1 MNRLFYV
8 LNSNTNFEFP
18 HMNCDTYSYEDL
30 KKWFLR
36 HDYFL
41 AYMITMFEA
50 KDPGAVLEKLAEK
63 EELML
68 LGTAWMRLKFMAE
81 VLNPTCIH
89 THFNKRLKIASAHEW
104 ETHAMLRYITVDRYA
119 NTFINIVMNSVEAV
133 VNEWTP
139 PEIPTKYVDIAK
151 VLNAE
156 LPKIREAPLG
166 LYDWIKCDPHS
177 MAPLPYYTFITSLY
191 SVLAS
196 ALQGPIQQS
205 EESL

>member
-18 HMNCDTYSYEDL
+18 HMNCDTYSYADL

-41 AYMITMFEA
+41 AYMVTMFEA
-50 KDPGAVLEKLAEK
+50 KDPCAVLEKLAEQ
-63 EELML
+63 EDLVL

-81 VLNPTCIH
+81 VLNPASIH
-89 THFNKRLKIASAHEW
+89 THFNKRIKIPEAHTW
-104 ETHAMLRYITVDRYA
+104 EEHAMMRYITVDRYA

-133 VNEWTP
+133 VNETKL
-139 PEIPTKYVDIAK
+139 PEIPTKYLDIAK
-151 VLNAE
+151 ALNTE
-156 LPKIREAPLG
+156 LPKIRMAPLG
-166 LYDWIKCDPHS
+166 EYDWTKCDPHS
-177 MAPLPYYTFITSLY
+177 MAPLPYYTFITNLY

-196 ALQGPIQQS
+196 ALTDPTQQS
-205 EESL
+205 